1 MMDWSLLHASPF
13 YELTS
18 LLLLATIIG
27 FFCLLLRQPMIVGF
41 IIVGILVGPAFLGIV
56 QSHQHIELLA
66 ELGIAVLLFLVG
78 LKLDLHLIKTLGLV
92 SLATGLGQVLFTS
105 LIGFFI
111 AKGLGMD
118 SVTALYVSVALTFS
132 STIIIVKLLSDKH
145 EVDSLH
151 GRIAIGF
158 LIVQDLVVVL
168 AMITLSA
175 FGIGTENSGTAL
187 TTHITKVFLYGVT
200 LLIFVGL
207 FIRYLAN
214 PLINRI
220 AHSPELLIIF
230 AIAWAAFMATMGS
243 YFGFSKELG
252 GLIAGISLAS
262 TPIRDTIAARLSSLR
277 DFLLLF
283 FFIALGSQLSLNQL
297 GHQVTPAIV
306 FSLFVLIGNPLIVLA
321 IMGAM
326 GYRKRTGFLAGLT
339 VAQIS
344 EFSLVFMAMGV
355 TLGHVSTDSLGL
367 VTLVGLITIALSVYM
382 ITYSQILYHW
392 LEPILS
398 FFERGNPYR
407 EKIEIH
413 PSMNKTDYDIV
424 IFGLGR
430 FGKAIAKLLIER
442 KLNVLAVD
450 FNPDE
455 VREWEYQG
463 YDATYG
469 DACDIEFVASLPLNQ
484 VKWVICTIPQH
495 LLGVTYQDPRVIL
508 TETLKQ
514 TKFSSRI
521 AVTTHHTSEVESLK
535 ALGVDVILQPFYDAA
550 TRAVEIIL
558 DVSENNSI
566 KTVK

>member
-1 MMDWSLLHASPF
+1 MNWSFINASPF

-18 LLLLATIIG
+18 LLIIATMVG
-27 FFCLLLRQPMIVGF
+27 FICLLLRQPMIVGF
-41 IIVGILVGPAFLGIV
+41 IIVGIIVGPAVLGIV
-56 QSHQHIELLA
+56 QFHQHVELLA
-66 ELGIAVLLFLVG
+66 ELGIAILLFLVG

-105 LIGFFI
+105 VIGFFI

-158 LIVQDLVVVL
+158 LIVQDLIVVL

-175 FGIGTENSGTAL
+175 FGIDNQEHGVGFI
-187 TTHITKVFLYGVT
+187 THIAMVFLYGIT
-200 LLIFVGL
+200 LLIFVGI

-214 PLINRI
+214 PLVNRI

-230 AIAWAAFMATMGS
+230 AIAFASFMATLGS

-262 TPIRDTIAARLSSLR
+262 TPIRGTIAARLSSLR

-283 FFIALGSQLSLNQL
+283 FFIALGSQLSLNEL
-297 GHQVTPAIV
+297 GHQVTAAIV

-326 GYRKRTGFLAGLT
+326 GYQKRSGFLAGLT

-355 TLGHVSTDSLGL
+355 TLGHVSAESLGL

-382 ITYSQILYHW
+382 ITYSHTLYRW
-392 LEPILS
+392 FEPVLS
-398 FFERGNPYR
+398 FFERTIPYR
-407 EKIEIH
+407 EKIDIH
-413 PSMNKTDYDIV
+413 SLTNKNHYDIV

-430 FGKAIAKLLIER
+430 FGKVIAQLLFEKKI
-442 KLNVLAVD
+442 NVLAVD

-455 VREWEYQG
+455 VRAWESKG
-463 YDATYG
+463 YDAIYG
-469 DACDIEFVASLPLNQ
+469 DACDIEFITSLPLNQ
-484 VKWVICTIPQH
+484 VKWIICTIPH
-495 LLGVTYQDPRVIL
+495 HVYGVTHQDPRIIL
-508 TETLKQ
+508 TETLRQ
-514 TKFSSRI
+514 MNISCRI
-521 AVTTHHTSEVESLK
+521 AVTTHHTSEFELLK
-535 ALGVDVILQPFYDAA
+535 NIGVDVILQPFHDAA
-550 TRAVEIIL
+550 TRAVEIIMEQFK
-558 DVSENNSI
+558 SNASKAE
-566 KTVK
+566 K